1 MHKEIEI
8 LSQGHMVPL
17 GPDMMVRRV
26 IPNHYIQTV
35 GPFVFLDHM
44 GPTVQNPDVKAQTRG
59 TGAHPHRGI
68 ITFTYLF
75 SGEVEHYDSRGNHS
89 IVKAGGAQ
97 WMKAGNGI
105 IHDEGPTREF
115 QQQGGTL
122 HGIQLWINL
131 PGVIKNEEPEYAAL
145 QSADVPEIELG
156 NNAGKLR
163 VLLGEYSEK
172 KSPLKN
178 FSSLVNLHLQLN
190 ASSNFELKLIPDFE
204 YGIYLP
210 LGEITIGNKQ
220 IRAGEFATLSAA
232 GDVLALKNENQHA
245 LDIMIYGGLPLGEPM
260 YAEGPFVMGNKLEI
274 AHAYRDF
281 YAGKYGEITY

>member
-1 MHKEIEI
+1 MQKELDI
-8 LSQGHMVPL
+8 LAQGHMVPL

-26 IPNHYIQTV
+26 IPNHYIHTV

-44 GPTVQNPDVKAQTRG
+44 GPTMQMPDAKAQTRG

-97 WMKAGNGI
+97 WMKAANGI

-115 QQQGGTL
+115 QQTGGTL

-131 PGVIKNEEPEYAAL
+131 PAVVKNEEPEYAAL
-145 QSADVPEIELG
+145 QSADVPEIELE

-163 VLLGEYSEK
+163 ILLGEYGEK

-178 FSSLVNLHLQLN
+178 FSPLVNLHLRLN
-190 ASSNFELKLIPDFE
+190 ANADFEVKLNPDFE

-210 LGEITIGNKQ
+210 LGELTIGNKHMKG
-220 IRAGEFATLSAA
+220 GEFATLTTA
-232 GDVLALKNENQHA
+232 GDGLTLKNESYND
-245 LDIMIYGGLPLGEPM
+245 LDIMIYGGRPLGEPM
-260 YAEGPFVMGNKLEI
+260 YAEGPFVMSNKLEI

-281 YAGKYGEITY
+281 YAGKYGEIKY